1 MKVLLTTGFLLSSLG
16 MAFADIAYTVTME
29 EGGNGIKIDMVIPSQ
44 GEAVQLQIPN
54 WAPGSYRLTEN
65 YKRIADVTAVRGG
78 RAAEIVRKDN
88 NTWEVSS
95 GGRGDIRLSYR
106 VASGPVTTR
115 SHLTGPAN
123 YLYVKDR
130 LKEACTLNFK
140 LPSAWRA
147 TCGLEEKNKGF
158 VAPDYDTLADNPV
171 TVGVFESDY
180 YTYNGVKH
188 EIAYYGGDVSTVDRK
203 VVLEYCQK
211 VTDAESRFW
220 GGLPFKKY
228 IWHFTVMPSADGGWG
243 LEHLS
248 STTMGIARGVG
259 QGTVSVMAHEYFH
272 AWNVKRIRSSVL
284 GPFNYLE
291 LPKTGALWLLEGVTD
306 YYADMLLYRYGI
318 FDEAYF
324 LRNIVSNT
332 RTTRANAERMNV
344 SPYDS
349 SYRVGEAA
357 NGQGN
362 SSGFGVNYYNTG
374 WLVGLVLDI
383 EIRTKTN
390 GKKSLDDVMH
400 ALYEQ
405 CKDGK
410 GGFQEGD
417 IRKHLIAVGGP
428 DMGQVYDEWVMK
440 PGELP
445 VESQLMKFGYEMKTT
460 QEPYDDP
467 GFQFFPGRTGTVT
480 VSRDADELGLKRGDE
495 ILSVNGVAKATD
507 PAEARNVMTSWQGL
521 MKAGA
526 TVEVEFQRGEE
537 KFTKSITVKQAH
549 RDLLTVEPLAS
560 ADSNLKNLRKGWAI
574 HSRN

>member
-16 MAFADIAYTVTME
+16 MAHADIAYTITMV
-29 EGGNGIKIDMVIPSQ
+29 EGGNGFQVDMVIPST
-44 GEAVQLQIPN
+44 GGAVQLQIPN

-65 YKRIADVTAVRGG
+65 YKRIADVTAVRSG
-78 RAAEIVRKDN
+78 RPAEIVRKDN

-95 GGRGDIRLSYR
+95 GTRGDIRLSYK

-130 LKEACTLNFK
+130 LNEACTLSFK
-140 LPSAWRA
+140 LPAGWRA

-158 VAPDYDTLADNPV
+158 IAPDYDTLADNPV
-171 TVGVFESDY
+171 SVGVFESDY
-180 YTYNGVKH
+180 YTYKGVKH
-188 EIAYYGGDVSTVDRK
+188 EIAYYGGDVSSVDRK
-203 VVLEYCQK
+203 VVMDYCQK

-228 IWHFTVMPSADGGWG
+228 VWHFSVLPGADGGWG

-259 QGTVSVMAHEYFH
+259 PGTVSVMAHEYFH

-324 LRNIVSNT
+324 LGNIVGNT
-332 RTTRANAERMNV
+332 RTTRANPERLNI

-349 SYRVGEAA
+349 SYRVGEAS

-362 SSGFGVNYYNTG
+362 SAGFGVNYYNTG

-383 EIRTKTN
+383 EIRSKTD
-390 GKKSLDDVMH
+390 GKKSLDDVMY
-400 ALYEQ
+400 ALYAQ

-410 GGFQEGD
+410 AGFQEGD
-417 IRKHLIAVGGP
+417 IRKHLIDVGGAG
-428 DMGQVYDEWVMK
+428 MGEVYDEWVMK

-445 VESQLMKFGYEMKTT
+445 VESQLLKFGYEMKTT
-460 QEPYDDP
+460 QEPFDDP
-467 GFQFFPGRTGTVT
+467 GFQFFPGRTGLVTVT
-480 VSRDADELGLKRGDE
+480 RDAEELGLKRGDE
-495 ILSVNGVAKATD
+495 ILSVNGVVKASD
-507 PAEARNVMTSWQGL
+507 PAEARNVVAAWQGL

-549 RDLLTVEPLAS
+549 RDVLKVEPLNS
-560 ADSNLKNLRKGWAI
+560 PGTNVMKLRKAWAVPTG
-574 HSRN
+574 

>member
-16 MAFADIAYTVTME
+16 MAYADIAYTITMV
-29 EGGNGIKIDMVIPSQ
+29 EGGNGFQVDMVIPST
-44 GEAVQLQIPN
+44 GAAVQLQIPN
-54 WAPGSYRLTEN
+54 WAPGSYRLAEN
-65 YKRIADVTAVRGG
+65 YKRIADVTAVRSG
-78 RAAEIVRKDN
+78 RPAEIVRKDN

-95 GGRGDIRLSYR
+95 GTRGDIRLSYK

-130 LKEACTLNFK
+130 LNEACTLNFK
-140 LPSAWRA
+140 LPDGWRA

-158 VAPDYDTLADNPV
+158 IAPDYDTLADNPV
-171 TVGVFESDY
+171 SVGVFESDY
-180 YTYNGVKH
+180 YTYKGVKH
-188 EIAYYGGDVSTVDRK
+188 EIAYYGGDVSSVDRK
-203 VVLEYCQK
+203 VVMDYCQK

-228 IWHFTVMPSADGGWG
+228 VWHFSVLPGADGGWG

-259 QGTVSVMAHEYFH
+259 PGTVSVMAHEYFH
-272 AWNVKRIRSSVL
+272 SWNVKRIRSSVL

-324 LRNIVSNT
+324 LENIVGNT
-332 RTTRANAERMNV
+332 RTTRTNPERLNI

-349 SYRVGEAA
+349 SYRVGEAS

-362 SSGFGVNYYNTG
+362 SAGFGVNYYNTG

-383 EIRTKTN
+383 EIRSKTG

-400 ALYEQ
+400 ALYAQ

-410 GGFQEGD
+410 AGFQEGD
-417 IRKHLIAVGGP
+417 IRKHLIDVGGAG
-428 DMGQVYDEWVMK
+428 MGEVYDEWVMK

-445 VESQLMKFGYEMKTT
+445 VESQLLKIGYEMKTT

-467 GFQFFPGRTGTVT
+467 GFQFFPGRTGLVTVT
-480 VSRDADELGLKRGDE
+480 GDAEELGLKRGDE

-507 PAEARNVMTSWQGL
+507 PAEARNVVTAWQGL

-537 KFTKSITVKQAH
+537 KFTKAITVKQAH
-549 RDLLTVEPLAS
+549 RDVLKVEPLNTS
-560 ADSNLKNLRKGWAI
+560 GADVMKLRKAWAVPAG
-574 HSRN
+574 